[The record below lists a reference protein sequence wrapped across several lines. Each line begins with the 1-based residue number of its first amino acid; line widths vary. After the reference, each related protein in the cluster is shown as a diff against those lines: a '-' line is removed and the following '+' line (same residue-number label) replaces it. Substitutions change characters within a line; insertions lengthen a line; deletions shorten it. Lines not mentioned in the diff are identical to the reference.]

1 MLEEL
6 IDRFGEPPKS
16 VQNLLAIAR
25 MKGMAHRVY
34 IREIVQHEN
43 ELKLTMYERAKV
55 DPTKIPELIG
65 RNEPALRFV
74 PDTQNPYFCY
84 TLNSNSREKN
94 RDVMEVLEQLLEDMS
109 LLLCGEKAAD
119 CE

>member
-1 MLEEL
+1 
-6 IDRFGEPPKS
+6 
-16 VQNLLAIAR
+16 

-65 RNEPALRFV
+65 RNAPALRFV

>member
-1 MLEEL
+1 MPKEEAPAQPTEEEL
-6 IDRFGEPPKS
+6 KR
-16 VQNLLAIAR
+16 
-25 MKGMAHRVY
+25 
-34 IREIVQHEN
+34 REEEEQKRQHEN

-65 RNEPALRFV
+65 RNAPALRFV